1 MYLNFL
7 YVIYELSTGGK
18 IFVSS
23 VNFIF
28 GVLIVGNS
36 NQLEFIYKNNGKI
49 ITMSLLFLFLLLCII
64 MFNRSSLP
72 GGIHRPLFTIN
83 SLVFTAAIYS
93 FFKVYPVINDEIVR
107 INLLKNIGLISY
119 ELYLIHYLFISAIV
133 NHNDVSYSLQVLI
146 FSIFSACII
155 YFVISNLTLKIRS
168 KIIKT

>member
-1 MYLNFL
+1 
-7 YVIYELSTGGK
+7 
-18 IFVSS
+18 
-23 VNFIF
+23 
-28 GVLIVGNS
+28 
-36 NQLEFIYKNNGKI
+36 
-49 ITMSLLFLFLLLCII
+49 